1 MRDNFVA
8 GRYLISGDDVLDADE
23 ENDRANKRQTE
34 GQDGVALS
42 SVKRRRLSVVEV
54 LDSEDASA
62 VADPSREL
70 EDFDINDGCAQG
82 TFPDLVECF
91 DRPASRGLIRG

>member
-42 SVKRRRLSVVEV
+42 SVSETANSPPRLRRRRVPDDDMLGRWSWATLS
-54 LDSEDASA
+54 
-62 VADPSREL
+62 
-70 EDFDINDGCAQG
+70 
-82 TFPDLVECF
+82 
-91 DRPASRGLIRG
+91 